1 MVVRLRPIRAKRPIV
16 GLNAQQV
23 RGRLR
28 DVGVEAMSLLSAYPP
43 ARTRYRRTGRLGAAW
58 TLEGP
63 IEQGGG
69 LTVTAGNAI
78 VYAGP
83 VQGFKRRRPRQGRV
97 FRRYNWPN
105 VEDVGKQAWKA
116 RGPRLLAALQGR

>member
-16 GLNAQQV
+16 SVNMQQV
-23 RGRLR
+23 RIRLR
-28 DVGVEAMSLLSAYPP
+28 DVGVEAVDRLSAYPQ
-43 ARTRYRRTGRLGAAW
+43 ARTSYRRTGRLGAAW

-78 VYAGP
+78 EYAP
-83 VQGFKRRRPRQGRV
+83 FVQGFKRRRPRQRPV
-97 FRRYNWPN
+97 FKRYNWPN

>member
-1 MVVRLRPIRAKRPIV
+1 MVVRLRPIIPKRPIV
-16 GLNAQQV
+16 GLNANQV

-28 DVGVEAMSLLSAYPP
+28 DVGVEAMDRLQNYPQ
-43 ARTRYRRTGRLGAAW
+43 ARTSYRRTGRLGQSW

-63 IEQGGG
+63 RTMAKG
-69 LTVTAGNAI
+69 LEVIAGSNLE
-78 VYAGP
+78 YAP
-83 VQGFKRRRPRQGRV
+83 FVQGFRRRRPRQRKV

-116 RGPRLLAALQGR
+116 RGPRLVAALQGR

>member
-16 GLNAQQV
+16 SVNLQQV
-23 RGRLR
+23 KSRLR
-28 DVGVEAMSLLSAYPP
+28 DVGVEAVSQLSAYPP
-43 ARTRYRRTGRLGAAW
+43 ARTSYRRTGRLGRTW

-69 LTVTAGNAI
+69 LTVTAGNAT
-78 VYAGP
+78 VYAGF
-83 VQGFKRRRPRQGRV
+83 VEGFKRRRPRQMKV

>member
-1 MVVRLRPIRAKRPIV
+1 MVVRIRAIRAKKPIV
-16 GLNAQQV
+16 GVNVQRV
-23 RGRLR
+23 KSRLR
-28 DVGVEAMSLLSAYPP
+28 DVGVEASGLLSAYPL
-43 ARTRYRRTGRLGAAW
+43 ARTNYRRTGRLGQAW
-58 TLEGP
+58 TLAGP
-63 IEQGGG
+63 LEQGGG
-69 LTVTAGNAI
+69 LTVTVGNAI

-105 VEDVGKQAWKA
+105 VEDVGKQAWQK